1 MPHRRGK
8 ARVMKWESVLK
19 WDYFVDIATAVWL
32 ALFLL
37 RYTNQVPAPDLIL
50 QTMLAIFV
58 ADLVVK
64 YRREGNLKS
73 FLRHRWIDILLVIP
87 WFRAFRF
94 LKFIRMLRLLR
105 TALQL
110 ERLRRKSR
118 RLFGEIRQVVLRKS
132 PKSS

>member
-1 MPHRRGK
+1 MAIEGA

-19 WDYFVDIATAVWL
+19 WDYFVDIATVVWL
-32 ALFLL
+32 ALFVLG
-37 RYTNQVPAPDLIL
+37 YTNQLAVPDLIL

-94 LKFIRMLRLLR
+94 LRFIRMFRLLR
-105 TALQL
+105 IGLQF
-110 ERLRRKSR
+110 ERLRRKSK
-118 RLFGEIRQVVLRKS
+118 RLFGDLKQVVVREWLKHS
-132 PKSS
+132 

>member
-1 MPHRRGK
+1 
-8 ARVMKWESVLK
+8 MKWESVLK
-19 WDYFVDIATAVWL
+19 WDYFVDIATVVWL
-32 ALFLL
+32 ALFVL
-37 RYTNQVPAPDLIL
+37 RYTNQLAGPDLII

-73 FLRHRWIDILLVIP
+73 FLRHKWIDILLVIP
-87 WFRAFRF
+87 WFRAFRL

-105 TALQL
+105 VTLQL
-110 ERLRRKSR
+110 ERLRRKSK
-118 RLFGEIRQVVLRKS
+118 RLFGDLRQVVLREP